1 VSLTQQPIAIST
13 RFRAADPGTSPSR
26 RLPTGAAL
34 LLLASIVVT
43 FLAAS
48 SAATP
53 LYAVYQSEWDF
64 SPVTTTVVFGVYAI
78 AVLVA
83 LLTVGRLSDHI
94 GRRPVLL
101 AAIAVQAL
109 TMVLFIDAG
118 GVTALLVARV
128 VQGLSTG
135 AAVGAVGAAMLDVDR
150 VRGTLLNSV
159 APPIGTAT
167 GALLSGLLVQYLPAP
182 TSLVFAVLLGL
193 FALQALGLLFMGE
206 TVTRKPGAL
215 ASMRPEIAL
224 PRTLRRPV
232 LVAIPVLVAA
242 WGLAGFYG
250 SLGPALI
257 VGMVGHSSFV
267 LGGLGLFTL
276 AAGGALAVLVLRNA
290 PPTPVMVA
298 GIGALLVGVLVT
310 LAAIETGSVTGFFAG
325 TAIAGLGFGGG
336 FQGSIR
342 TVVPLAQPHE
352 RAGVLSILYTVSY
365 VAMGTPAVIAGLLVV
380 HGGGLVPT
388 AIEYGS
394 GVVVLAVLALVGLL
408 TTRRT
413 TPAVPVCAHQRDVA
427 TC

>member
-1 VSLTQQPIAIST
+1 VTTT
-13 RFRAADPGTSPSR
+13 RQHVTLAPAPTRR
-26 RLPTGAAL
+26 RLPPTASL
-34 LLLASIVVT
+34 MLLASIVVS

-64 SPVTTTVVFGVYAI
+64 SPITTTVVFGVYAI

-101 AAIAVQAL
+101 VALAVQGA
-109 TMVLFIDAG
+109 TMLMFVDAG

-135 AAVGAVGAAMLDVDR
+135 AAVGAVGAAMLDIER
-150 VRGTLLNSV
+150 TRGTLLNSV

-182 TSLVFAVLLGL
+182 TSLVFTVLLVV
-193 FALQALGLLFMGE
+193 FVLQAAGLLLMGE

-215 ASMRPEIAL
+215 ASLRPEVAL

-257 VGMVGHSSFV
+257 VGLVGHASFV

-290 PPTPVMVA
+290 PPTQVMAA
-298 GIGALLVGVLVT
+298 GISALGVGVLVT
-310 LAAIETGSVTGFFAG
+310 LIAIETGSVVGFFVG

-342 TVVPLAQPHE
+342 TVVPLAAPHE
-352 RAGVLSILYTVSY
+352 RAGVLSLLYTVSY

-388 AIEYGS
+388 ALEYGG
-394 GVVVLAVLALVGLL
+394 GVMVLALLALVGLL
-408 TTRRT
+408 ASRRT
-413 TPAVPVCAHQRDVA
+413 TTPACPQRQTVA
-427 TC
+427 C

>member
-1 VSLTQQPIAIST
+1 VTITQQAHQ
-13 RFRAADPGTSPSR
+13 TSSRIPSGRSR
-26 RLPTGAAL
+26 RLPRGASL
-34 LLLASIVVT
+34 VLLASIVVS

-53 LYAVYQSEWDF
+53 LYAVYQSEWQF

-83 LLTVGRLSDHI
+83 LLTVGRLSDHV

-101 AAIAVQAL
+101 VAVAVQAA
-109 TMVLFIDAG
+109 TMLLFIDAG

-159 APPIGTAT
+159 SPPVGTAT

-182 TSLVFAVLLGL
+182 TSLVFTVLVGV
-193 FALQALGLLFMGE
+193 FVLQAVGLAFMSE

-215 ASMRPEIAL
+215 ASLRPEVTL

-232 LVAIPVLVAA
+232 LVAVPVLVAA

-250 SLGPALI
+250 SLGPAL
-257 VGMVGHSSFV
+257 VVRLVGHTSFV

-276 AAGGALAVLVLRNA
+276 AAGGAVAVLVLRNA
-290 PPTPVMVA
+290 PPARVMVA
-298 GIGALLVGVLVT
+298 GIAALLVGVLLT
-310 LAAIETGSVTGFFAG
+310 LVSIGTGSVAGFFVG
-325 TAIAGLGFGGG
+325 TAIAGLGFGAG

-342 TVVPLAQPHE
+342 TVVPLAHPHE

-365 VAMGTPAVIAGLLVV
+365 VAMGTPAVVAGLLVV

-388 AIEYGS
+388 AMEYGG
-394 GVVVLAVLALVGLL
+394 GVVLLALLALVGLL
-408 TTRRT
+408 GSRRT
-413 TPAVPVCAHQRDVA
+413 TAAVLPVCPRQRGVA

>member
-1 VSLTQQPIAIST
+1 MTTT
-13 RFRAADPGTSPSR
+13 RQHVTLAPAPTRR
-26 RLPTGAAL
+26 RLPPTASL
-34 LLLASIVVT
+34 MLLASIVVS

-64 SPVTTTVVFGVYAI
+64 SPITTTVVFGVYAI

-101 AAIAVQAL
+101 VALAVQGA
-109 TMVLFIDAG
+109 TMLMFVDAG

-135 AAVGAVGAAMLDVDR
+135 AAVGAVGAAMLDIER
-150 VRGTLLNSV
+150 TRGTLLNSV

-182 TSLVFAVLLGL
+182 TSLVFTVLLVV
-193 FALQALGLLFMGE
+193 FVLQAAGLLLMGE

-215 ASMRPEIAL
+215 ASLRPEVAL

-257 VGMVGHSSFV
+257 VGLVGHASFV

-290 PPTPVMVA
+290 PPTQVMAA
-298 GIGALLVGVLVT
+298 GISALGVGVLVT
-310 LAAIETGSVTGFFAG
+310 LIAIETGSVVGFFVG

-342 TVVPLAQPHE
+342 TVVPLAAPHE
-352 RAGVLSILYTVSY
+352 RAGVLSLLYTVSY

-388 AIEYGS
+388 ALEYGG
-394 GVVVLAVLALVGLL
+394 GVMVLALLALVGLL
-408 TTRRT
+408 ASRRT
-413 TPAVPVCAHQRDVA
+413 TSPACPQRQTVA
-427 TC
+427 C